1 MRTIRGS
8 RDVDAGAA
16 AVAILSEAEL
26 VRYARQLKLLGEAGQ
41 KRLKAATVT
50 IAGAGGLG
58 SVSAAYLT
66 VAGIGRIRIV
76 DDDVVEL
83 SNLNR
88 QILHWHDDL
97 GTQKAESFRGKLS
110 CMNPAAAVEMCT
122 QRIDEE
128 TVTEIVR
135 DSDAIVDALDN
146 FHTRYLLNR
155 AALRTGTPY
164 FYGGVQGFEG
174 QAATIIPGK
183 TACLRCIFPEEYPSE
198 PVPVIGPTC
207 GVIGSIQTTEVV
219 KYLAGVGELLTDR
232 LLVWDGF
239 AATLESFAVER
250 NPTCMDCAEFY
261 CCERS

>member
-1 MRTIRGS
+1 
-8 RDVDAGAA
+8 
-16 AVAILSEAEL
+16 

-41 KRLKAATVT
+41 KRLRAATVT

-66 VAGIGRIRIV
+66 AAGIGHIRIV

-88 QILHWHDDL
+88 QMLHWDDDL
-97 GTQKAESFRGKLS
+97 GTQKADSFRRKLS
-110 CMNPAAAVEMCT
+110 CMNPAAVVTMVT

-155 AALRTGTPY
+155 AALQTGIPY
-164 FYGGVQGFEG
+164 FYGGVQGFDG

-183 TACLRCIFPEEYPSE
+183 TACLRCIFPEAYPSE
-198 PVPVIGPTC
+198 PVSVIGPTC
-207 GVIGSIQTTEVV
+207 GVIGSIQAAEVV
-219 KYLAGVGELLTDR
+219 KYPTGVGLVYERYNRGELISDDEVT
-232 LLVWDGF
+232 LLFDPETFQPRVNIRYNLDH
-239 AATLESFAVER
+239 AAAKGIIDQGMKNDLISGT
-250 NPTCMDCAEFY
+250 
-261 CCERS
+261 